1 MNGNSSMLMIFL
13 HLSDYSTNFNKTFIK
28 YSIYRKAMKELN
40 EANINTLQLLLTHLR
55 IVAENSHEN
64 KMSAENLVSAFD
76 SDYTRL
82 IGP

>member
-1 MNGNSSMLMIFL
+1 MDGIVQCYVFY
-13 HLSDYSTNFNKTFIK
+13 LSDYQTNFNKTLIIK
-28 YSIYRKAMKELN
+28 PSIYRKAMKELN